1 LEERDLIGLEA
12 RAADGSEIGR
22 IMEAITDDE
31 TGEVTHVIVEAADVV
46 ASREELEDVFQVPV
60 SNITVDPDTDFAIF
74 HADPFDDEPG
84 DHLGD
89 EIEPPGYA
97 PAEPDGPDDYEH
109 EGQFVTT
116 PADPDEMKPPQ
127 DIVKES
133 GEAGDWQ
140 DEAFIP
146 DSGYP
151 RNDVYIDP
159 YTGQE
164 VIDPRLVENESLRD
178 DVEDI
183 IADTGLAVRAA
194 RDGVVVLAGTIATQ
208 EDLEEI
214 ITEIMG
220 LDEVLEVDTSD
231 VDVLA

>member
-1 LEERDLIGLEA
+1 MEERDLAGLEA

-22 IMEAITDDE
+22 IVEVITDDE
-31 TGEVTHVIVEAADVV
+31 TGEVTHVIVEVADAV
-46 ASREELEDVFQVPV
+46 ASREELEDLFEVAI
-60 SNITVDPDTDFAIF
+60 SDITVDPDADFAVF

-89 EIEPPGYA
+89 EIVTSGYS
-97 PAEPDGPDDYEH
+97 PAEPGGPDDYEH
-109 EGQFVTT
+109 KGQFVTT
-116 PADPDEMKPPQ
+116 PDPDEAKPPE
-127 DIVKES
+127 DVVRES

-159 YTGQE
+159 DTGEE
-164 VIDPRLVENESLRD
+164 VQDPRLEDNETLRD

-183 IADTGLAVRAA
+183 IVDTGLEVRSA
-194 RDGVVVLAGTIATQ
+194 RDRVVVLGGTISTQ
-208 EDLEEI
+208 EDLEEV
-214 ITEIMG
+214 ITDIMG
-220 LDEVLEVDTSD
+220 LDEVWEVDTSD
-231 VDVLA
+231 VEVLE

>member
-1 LEERDLIGLEA
+1 LEERDLVGLEA

-22 IMEAITDDE
+22 IVETITDDE
-31 TGEVTHVIVEAADVV
+31 TGEVTHVIVEVADVV
-46 ASREELEDVFQVPV
+46 ASREELEDVLQVPISDV
-60 SNITVDPDTDFAIF
+60 TVDPGADFAIF

-97 PAEPDGPDDYEH
+97 PAQSEGPDDYEN

-116 PADPDEMKPPQ
+116 PSDPDDAKPPE

-140 DEAFIP
+140 DEGFIP

-159 YTGQE
+159 ETGE
-164 VIDPRLVENESLRD
+164 EELDPFLEDNETLAD
-178 DVEDI
+178 DVEDLI
-183 IADTGLAVRAA
+183 NDTELEVRSVK
-194 RDGVVVLAGTIATQ
+194 DGVVELTGSAATQ
-208 EDLEEI
+208 EDLESI
-214 ITEIMG
+214 IEELMG
-220 LDEVLEVDTSD
+220 LDEVREVDTSD
-231 VDVLA
+231 VDIG

>member
-1 LEERDLIGLEA
+1 LEERELIGLEA

-22 IMEAITDDE
+22 IMDAITDDE
-31 TGEVTHVIVEAADVV
+31 TGEVTHVIVEATDVV
-46 ASREELEDVFQVPV
+46 ASREELEDVFQFPV
-60 SNITVDPDTDFAIF
+60 SGITVDPDTDFAIF
-74 HADPFDDEPG
+74 HADPFDEEPG

-116 PADPDEMKPPQ
+116 PSDPDE
-127 DIVKES
+127 
-133 GEAGDWQ
+133 AGGWE

-151 RNDVYIDP
+151 RTDVYIDP
-159 YTGQE
+159 DTGEE
-164 VIDPRLVENESLRD
+164 VLDPRLEENETLED
-178 DVEDI
+178 DVEDL
-183 IADTGLAVRAA
+183 IADTGLEVRSA
-194 RDGVVVLAGTIATQ
+194 RDGIVILTGTVATQ

-214 ITEIMG
+214 IVEIMG
-220 LDEVLEVDTSD
+220 LDEVREVDTSD
-231 VDVLA
+231 VDVLG

>member
-1 LEERDLIGLEA
+1 MEERDLVGLEA

-31 TGEVTHVIVEAADVV
+31 TGEVTHVIVEATDVV
-46 ASREELEDVFQVPV
+46 ASREALEDVFQVPV

-97 PAEPDGPDDYEH
+97 PAQSDGPDDYEH

-116 PADPDEMKPPQ
+116 PADPDETKPPE

-140 DEAFIP
+140 DEGSIP
-146 DSGYP
+146 ASGYP
-151 RNDVYIDP
+151 RNDAYIDP
-159 YTGQE
+159 DTGE
-164 VIDPRLVENESLRD
+164 VDVDPFLEDNETLED
-178 DVEDI
+178 DVEDLI
-183 IADTGLAVRAA
+183 NGTDLEVRSVK
-194 RDGVVVLAGTIATQ
+194 DGVVELTGSAATR
-208 EDLEEI
+208 EDLEDI
-214 ITEIMG
+214 VQEIMG
-220 LDEVLEVDTSD
+220 LDDVLDVDTPD
-231 VDVLA
+231 VDVG

>member
-1 LEERDLIGLEA
+1 
-12 RAADGSEIGR
+12 
-22 IMEAITDDE
+22 
-31 TGEVTHVIVEAADVV
+31 
-46 ASREELEDVFQVPV
+46 
-60 SNITVDPDTDFAIF
+60 
-74 HADPFDDEPG
+74 
-84 DHLGD
+84 
-89 EIEPPGYA
+89 
-97 PAEPDGPDDYEH
+97 
-109 EGQFVTT
+109 
-116 PADPDEMKPPQ
+116 
-127 DIVKES
+127 VKES

-164 VIDPRLVENESLRD
+164 VIDPRLEENEGLKD

-183 IADTGLAVRAA
+183 IADTGLTVRTA

-214 ITEIMG
+214 ITELMG

>member
-1 LEERDLIGLEA
+1 LEERDLVGLEA
-12 RAADGSEIGR
+12 RAADGTEIGR
-22 IMEAITDDE
+22 IMEVITDDQ
-31 TGEVTHVIVEAADVV
+31 TGEVTHVIVEVTDVV
-46 ASREELEDVFQVPV
+46 ASREELENVFQIPI
-60 SNITVDPDTDFAIF
+60 SGITVDPDTDFAIF
-74 HADPFDDEPG
+74 QADPFDDEPG
-84 DHLGD
+84 DHVGD

-97 PAEPDGPDDYEH
+97 PGQSDGPDDYEH

-116 PADPDEMKPPQ
+116 PDPDEAKPPE

-140 DEAFIP
+140 DESFVP

-159 YTGQE
+159 DTGEE
-164 VIDPRLVENESLRD
+164 VVDPRLEDNESLED

-183 IADTGLAVRAA
+183 IVDTGLEVRSAV
-194 RDGVVVLAGTIATQ
+194 DGVVVLTGAVASQ

-214 ITEIMG
+214 ITDIMG
-220 LDEVLEVDTSD
+220 LDEVREVDTSD
-231 VDVLA
+231 VDVLG

>member
-1 LEERDLIGLEA
+1 MEERDLVGLEA

-22 IMEAITDDE
+22 IMEVITDDE
-31 TGEVTHVIVEAADVV
+31 TGEVTHVIVEVADVV
-46 ASREELEDVFQVPV
+46 ASREELEDVFQVPI
-60 SNITVDPDTDFAIF
+60 SGITVDPDADFAIF
-74 HADPFDDEPG
+74 HADRSDDEPG

-89 EIEPPGYA
+89 EIESLGYA
-97 PAEPDGPDDYEH
+97 PGQSDGPDDYEH

-116 PADPDEMKPPQ
+116 PDPDEAKPPE

-140 DEAFIP
+140 DESFVP

-159 YTGQE
+159 DTGEE
-164 VIDPRLVENESLRD
+164 VLDPRLEDNESLQD

-183 IADTGLAVRAA
+183 IVDTGLEVRSAV
-194 RDGVVVLAGTIATQ
+194 DGIVVLTGAVASQ

-220 LDEVLEVDTSD
+220 LDEVREVDTSD
-231 VDVLA
+231 VDVLG

>member
-1 LEERDLIGLEA
+1 MEERDLAGLEA

-22 IMEAITDDE
+22 IVEVIKDDE
-31 TGEVTHVIVEAADVV
+31 TGEATHVIVEVADAV
-46 ASREELEDVFQVPV
+46 ASREELEDLFEVAI
-60 SNITVDPDTDFAIF
+60 SDITVDPDADFAVF

-89 EIEPPGYA
+89 ETVPSGYS

-116 PADPDEMKPPQ
+116 PDPDEAKPPE
-127 DIVKES
+127 DVVKES

-140 DEAFIP
+140 DEAFLP

-159 YTGQE
+159 DTGEE
-164 VIDPRLVENESLRD
+164 VLDPRLQDNETLRD

-183 IADTGLAVRAA
+183 IADTGLEVRSA
-194 RDGVVVLAGTIATQ
+194 RDRVVVLAGSISTQ

-214 ITEIMG
+214 ITDIMG
-220 LDEVLEVDTSD
+220 LDEVWEVDTSD
-231 VDVLA
+231 VEVLG

>member
-1 LEERDLIGLEA
+1 LQERDLIGLEA

-22 IMEAITDDE
+22 ITGVITDEE
-31 TGEVTHVIVEAADVV
+31 TGEVTHVIVEVTDTV
-46 ASREELEDVFQVPV
+46 ASREELEDVLQVPI
-60 SNITVDPDTDFAIF
+60 SDIIVDPDTDFAIF
-74 HADPFDDEPG
+74 HADPFDEEPG

-116 PADPDEMKPPQ
+116 PSDPDE
-127 DIVKES
+127 
-133 GEAGDWQ
+133 AGGWE

-151 RNDVYIDP
+151 RTDVYIDP
-159 YTGQE
+159 DTGEE
-164 VIDPRLVENESLRD
+164 VLDPRLEENETLED
-178 DVEDI
+178 DVEDL
-183 IADTGLAVRAA
+183 IADTGLEVRSA
-194 RDGVVVLAGTIATQ
+194 RDGVVVLTGTVATQ

-214 ITEIMG
+214 IAEIMG
-220 LDEVLEVDTSD
+220 LDEVREVDTSD
-231 VDVLA
+231 VDVLG

>member
-1 LEERDLIGLEA
+1 LQERDLVGLEA

-22 IMEAITDDE
+22 ITEVITDED
-31 TGEVTHVIVEAADVV
+31 TGEVTHVIVEVTDTV
-46 ASREELEDVFQVPV
+46 ASREELEDVLQVPI
-60 SNITVDPDTDFAIF
+60 SDIIVDPDADFAIF

-84 DHLGD
+84 DHIGD

-116 PADPDEMKPPQ
+116 PSDPDE
-127 DIVKES
+127 
-133 GEAGDWQ
+133 AGGWE

-151 RNDVYIDP
+151 RTDVYIDP
-159 YTGQE
+159 DTGEE
-164 VIDPRLVENESLRD
+164 VLDPRLEENETLED
-178 DVEDI
+178 DVEDL
-183 IADTGLAVRAA
+183 IADTGLEVRSA
-194 RDGVVVLAGTIATQ
+194 RDGVVVLTGTVATQ

-214 ITEIMG
+214 IAEVMG
-220 LDEVLEVDTSD
+220 LDEVREVDTSD
-231 VDVLA
+231 VDVLG

>member
-1 LEERDLIGLEA
+1 MEERDLVGLEA

-22 IMEAITDDE
+22 IVETITDDE
-31 TGEVTHVIVEAADVV
+31 TGEVTHVIAEVTDDV
-46 ASREELEDVFQVPV
+46 ASREELEDVLQVPISDV
-60 SNITVDPDTDFAIF
+60 TVDPDADFAIF

-89 EIEPPGYA
+89 ELEPPGYA
-97 PAEPDGPDDYEH
+97 PAELDGPDDSEH

-116 PADPDEMKPPQ
+116 PTDPDEAKPPE

-140 DEAFIP
+140 DEAFTP

-159 YTGQE
+159 DTGEE
-164 VIDPRLVENESLRD
+164 VVDPLLEENETLQD

-183 IADTGLAVRAA
+183 IADTGLEVRSA
-194 RDGVVVLAGTIATQ
+194 RDGVVALTGSIATQ
-208 EDLEEI
+208 DDLEEI

-220 LDEVLEVDTSD
+220 LDDVWEVDTSD
-231 VDVLA
+231 VDVIG